1 MQYTVNPYNKQRR
14 KLSPLFSTQGIQKT
28 GGTYRRDYLDDVLIY
43 TRGTEEK
50 GRTTSIKMPRD
61 NTDDGYG
68 SDDHTQDEN
77 DNALQECASVGPTKF
92 EFGKLCTQSNDTEN
106 QLLKLATEN
115 LAKNKSVAI
124 DIPEPEKLRCMDL
137 GDEYAYFKIFA
148 LYAETYFTLDP
159 ETDLNYLMKSTQELG
174 EIMLM
179 RKHDQDGLR
188 FKSGEV
194 IMNIFRYCSHDKIL
208 KPCRPCNFF
217 KTPEVNNNINHVAKI
232 LCLASN
238 IIHEHTLKECTPNYY
253 MHKENLQYA
262 LYEFSDTVL
271 EAANVADMHDL
282 MSLAIQGHYNSR
294 ILSQRLL
301 HIHHLPSR
309 KQEYEENTI
318 VPWKY
323 YWMHWNDAKTKEL
336 MDFLCTCQ
344 EIRLGKSFYLPEIV
358 NFVCEAVLH
367 KIYYHNEE
375 EDDIIRFI
383 SKTLEIKPEH
393 FNIRNPRS
401 LQYPLM
407 KYLKAENF
415 NRTWE
420 EKYPDKPKVDNQTLI
435 TIYGDIIRAKGCP
448 PLLKFTLNTPCRL
461 QHTIQ
466 SKSESN
472 DN

>member
-1 MQYTVNPYNKQRR
+1 
-14 KLSPLFSTQGIQKT
+14 
-28 GGTYRRDYLDDVLIY
+28 
-43 TRGTEEK
+43 
-50 GRTTSIKMPRD
+50 
-61 NTDDGYG
+61 
-68 SDDHTQDEN
+68 
-77 DNALQECASVGPTKF
+77 
-92 EFGKLCTQSNDTEN
+92 
-106 QLLKLATEN
+106 
-115 LAKNKSVAI
+115 
-124 DIPEPEKLRCMDL
+124 
-137 GDEYAYFKIFA
+137 
-148 LYAETYFTLDP
+148 
-159 ETDLNYLMKSTQELG
+159 
-174 EIMLM
+174 
-179 RKHDQDGLR
+179 
-188 FKSGEV
+188 
-194 IMNIFRYCSHDKIL
+194 
-208 KPCRPCNFF
+208 
-217 KTPEVNNNINHVAKI
+217 
-232 LCLASN
+232 
-238 IIHEHTLKECTPNYY
+238 

-282 MSLAIQGHYNSR
+282 MSLAIQGHFNGR

-383 SKTLEIKPEH
+383 STTLEIKPEN

-407 KYLKAENF
+407 KYLTAENF